1 MDKTISIGDGWELPP
16 LRSLY
21 DFLLES
27 SRFQLPNFRD
37 FEKWGNRVVN
47 NLVYYQTNYLY
58 MCIAILLVVA
68 SVNPMKMIVG
78 ISTVMAVWG
87 ECIYLFNERESLLKF
102 KRTYPQVA
110 VILTIVCASYAI
122 YTINSVLF
130 VLFGILLSICVTFI
144 HASLRLRNVKNK
156 LANKI
161 EGMGF
166 KRTPMGVVLNYFEH
180 ASGITLRTQTTY
192 VQSLH

>member
-1 MDKTISIGDGWELPP
+1 MKINQCAIVKTEVFQYKIVFDVVIMDKTISIGDGWELPP

-68 SVNPMKMIVG
+68 
-78 ISTVMAVWG
+78 
-87 ECIYLFNERESLLKF
+87 
-102 KRTYPQVA
+102 
-110 VILTIVCASYAI
+110 
-122 YTINSVLF
+122 
-130 VLFGILLSICVTFI
+130 
-144 HASLRLRNVKNK
+144 
-156 LANKI
+156 
-161 EGMGF
+161 
-166 KRTPMGVVLNYFEH
+166 
-180 ASGITLRTQTTY
+180 
-192 VQSLH
+192 

>member
-1 MDKTISIGDGWELPP
+1 MDKTISIADGWELPP

-37 FEKWGNRVVN
+37 LEKWGNRVAN

-58 MCIAILLVVA
+58 MCIAIILVVA
-68 SVNPMKMIVG
+68 SVHPVKMIVG
-78 ISTVMAVWG
+78 ITAAMAIWG
-87 ECIYLFNERESLLKF
+87 ECIYLFSEKESLLKF
-102 KRTYPQVA
+102 KRTYPQVG
-110 VILTIVCASYAI
+110 VILTIICGSFVI

-130 VLFGILLSICVTFI
+130 VLFGILLSFCVIFI

-161 EGMGF
+161 EGMGL
-166 KRTPMGVVLNYFEH
+166 KRTPMGVILNYFGMKEEFF
-180 ASGITLRTQTTY
+180 T
-192 VQSLH
+192 